1 MRAYPLAHAAKADGS
16 SIRTHAHA
24 WHACAHSEAETTMN
38 YWLGEVKKEQS
49 QLTYKFSD
57 QIDRAVL
64 SPSRR
69 RETGSRH

>member
-1 MRAYPLAHAAKADGS
+1 
-16 SIRTHAHA
+16 
-24 WHACAHSEAETTMN
+24 MN

-49 QLTYKFSD
+49 QLAYKFSD

-69 RETGSRH
+69 LETGSRH